1 MKEKKKTPFANYLF
15 IYLFFLFALQ
25 LFLADP
31 LALHF
36 KDEL

>member
-1 MKEKKKTPFANYLF
+1 MGQNEKKRKKTRFAIRKKLF
-15 IYLFFLFALQ
+15 SLQ

-36 KDEL
+36 KDDL